1 MQRTITNI
9 IVFFFIGIAV
19 YGQEPTWSVNEND
32 FEYTM
37 SFVAFLNVDGA
48 TLTSTNDKVAAFVG
62 TECRGVTN
70 LIYVSNKD
78 RYYAYFNVF
87 SNTNGEAL
95 SFKVYDSTNDKVVD
109 IAKTVNF
116 EINALYGDLAQA
128 FSFASPALN
137 TEAELVS
144 FNFKDVTISNRN
156 VEGNAMM
163 LYVDN
168 GINIS
173 ALTTVFELSTG
184 AQLFNAGEK
193 LTSDSSVLDF
203 SNPVM
208 VEVLSEDESTKAEW
222 EITVSYNAVIGNL
235 TFYKKDAVCYNGG
248 AIKVLSTENGSEA
261 LLFKDQIAQAAQTF
275 NNGEVVFTNLE
286 AGNYVIQ
293 VNGFQKE
300 ISINLKQ

>member
-1 MQRTITNI
+1 MKRIITNI
-9 IVFFFIGIAV
+9 IVFFFIGITV

-62 TECRGVTN
+62 GECRGVTN
-70 LIYVSNKD
+70 LIYVSGKD

-95 SFKVYDSTNDKVVD
+95 NFKVYDSTNDNVVD
-109 IAKTVNF
+109 IVKTVNF

-137 TEAELVS
+137 DKAELIS

-156 VEGNAMM
+156 IQDNAMT

-168 GINIS
+168 GINVS
-173 ALTTVFELSTG
+173 ALTSIFELSTG
-184 AQLFNAGEK
+184 AQLFSESQK
-193 LTSDSSVLDF
+193 LISDSNVLDF
-203 SNPVM
+203 TNSVI
-208 VEVLSEDESTKAEW
+208 VEVLSEDESTRNEW

-235 TFYKKDAVCYNGG
+235 TFYKKDAVCYSGG
-248 AIKVLSTENGSEA
+248 AIKVLSSENGSEVV
-261 LLFKDQIAQAAQTF
+261 LLKNQVVQAAQTL
-275 NNGEVVFTNLE
+275 NNGEVIFTSLG
-286 AGNYVIQ
+286 AGDYTIQ
-293 VNGFQKE
+293 VNGFEKQ
-300 ISINLKQ
+300 ISINLKE

>member
-1 MQRTITNI
+1 MKRIITNT
-9 IVFFFIGIAV
+9 IVFFFIGITV
-19 YGQEPTWSVNEND
+19 YGQEPVWSVNEND

-62 TECRGVTN
+62 GECRGVTN
-70 LIYVSNKD
+70 LIYVSSKD

-87 SNTNGEAL
+87 SNTNGEVL
-95 SFKVYDSTNDKVVD
+95 NFKVYDSTNDEVVD
-109 IAKTVNF
+109 IVKTVNF

-137 TEAELVS
+137 DEAELIS

-156 VEGNAMM
+156 IQDNTMT

-168 GINIS
+168 GISVS
-173 ALTTVFELSTG
+173 ALTSIFEISAG
-184 AQLFNAGEK
+184 AQLFSESQK
-193 LTSDSSVLDF
+193 LISDSSVLDF
-203 SNPVM
+203 TNPVM
-208 VEVLSEDESTKAEW
+208 VEVLSEDESTRNEW

-248 AIKVLSTENGSEA
+248 SIKVLSSENGSEVV
-261 LLFKDQIAQAAQTF
+261 LLKNQVAQAAQTLS
-275 NNGEVVFTNLE
+275 NGEVIFTSLSE
-286 AGNYVIQ
+286 GNYTIQ
-293 VNGFQKE
+293 VNGFEKQ
-300 ISINLKQ
+300 ISINLKE

>member
-1 MQRTITNI
+1 MKRIITNI
-9 IVFFFIGIAV
+9 IVFFFIGITV
-19 YGQEPTWSVNEND
+19 YGQEPVWSVNEND

-62 TECRGVTN
+62 GECRGVTN
-70 LIYVSNKD
+70 LIYVSSKD

-95 SFKVYDSTNDKVVD
+95 NFKVYDSTNDKVVD
-109 IAKTVNF
+109 IVKTVNF

-137 TEAELVS
+137 DEAELIS

-156 VEGNAMM
+156 IQDNTMI

-168 GINIS
+168 GINVS
-173 ALTTVFELSTG
+173 ALTSIFEISSG
-184 AQLFNAGEK
+184 AQLFSESQK
-193 LTSDSSVLDF
+193 LISDSSVLDF
-203 SNPVM
+203 TNPVM
-208 VEVLSEDESTKAEW
+208 VKVLSEDESTRNEW

-248 AIKVLSTENGSEA
+248 TIKVLSSENGSEVV
-261 LLFKDQIAQAAQTF
+261 LLKNQVAQAAQTLS
-275 NNGEVVFTNLE
+275 NGEVIFTSLSE
-286 AGNYVIQ
+286 GNYTIQ
-293 VNGFQKE
+293 VNGFEKQ
-300 ISINLKQ
+300 ISINLKE